1 MILIGEDV
9 LIIFVVF
16 FIVVFLKCVIIE
28 IKFLKFC
35 FYEVIVC
42 FSEWFY
48 LVRIGERYY
57 YKGESYYWKI

>member
-1 MILIGEDV
+1 MWRELFLNYMILIGEDV

-28 IKFLKFC
+28 IEFLKFC

-42 FSEWFY
+42 FSE
-48 LVRIGERYY
+48 
-57 YKGESYYWKI
+57 